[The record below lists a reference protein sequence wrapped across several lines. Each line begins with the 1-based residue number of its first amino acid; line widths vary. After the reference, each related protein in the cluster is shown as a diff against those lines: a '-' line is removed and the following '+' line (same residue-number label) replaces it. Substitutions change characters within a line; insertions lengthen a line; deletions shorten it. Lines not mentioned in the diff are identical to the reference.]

1 MTLVLTVYES
11 DISHPLELSPHFTSD
26 FRNISSNRP
35 ISDRDCPRFKI
46 ARVECCDIINPRSK
60 MDAYEGMDPTD
71 EHQGSTRRTDQQHS
85 MSPICE
91 AASAYFVSMIGIAD
105 SREISHMARKYSDL
119 LRLVEDIKNFN

>member
-46 ARVECCDIINPRSK
+46 ARVAILLIIVTSK
-60 MDAYEGMDPTD
+60 MGAYEGMDPTD
-71 EHQGSTRRTDQQHS
+71 EHVGSTRRTDQQHS
-85 MSPICE
+85 MFPICE
-91 AASAYFVSMIGIAD
+91 AASAYFVSMTGIAD